1 MSPIRRHRAVTASLL
16 LVATTL
22 VLSGCAVEYS
32 DDADIPPQSAA
43 VTEPEDSTTPDAA
56 PDVAQGAE
64 ADLALLASAQTYS
77 QQWNDAAA
85 GFVSGYADESVSAE
99 TFVADAEGQ
108 LTEMGD
114 AQAGIE
120 SLAVDIQDPSLS
132 RWMYDV
138 AQTYD
143 DKLSAS
149 EALVRA
155 VESGTEGDQEAAV
168 ADLTDAVAAA
178 QELAAQLPDALQNL
192 ASDSERAQLATDL
205 GDLIA
210 GVQ

>member
-1 MSPIRRHRAVTASLL
+1 MSPIRRHGAVTASLL

-22 VLSGCAVEYS
+22 VLSGCAGEYA
-32 DDADIPPQSAA
+32 DDAATPQSAA
-43 VTEPEDSTTPDAA
+43 VAEPEDSTTPDTA
-56 PDVAQGAE
+56 PEAAQGAE
-64 ADLALLASAQTYS
+64 ADLTLLASAQTYS

-99 TFVADAEGQ
+99 TFLVDAEGQ
-108 LTEMGD
+108 LAEMGD

-120 SLAVDIQDPSLS
+120 SLAVDIQDISLS

-138 AQTYD
+138 ARTYD
-143 DKLSAS
+143 DKLSTS

-168 ADLTDAVAAA
+168 ADLTEAVAARTGIGC
-178 QELAAQLPDALQNL
+178 
-192 ASDSERAQLATDL
+192 STS
-205 GDLIA
+205 
-210 GVQ
+210 